1 MQNEEK
7 VSNTENS
14 QSPSISNL
22 KSKNNARFRHKYMA
36 LLSLLPKDVNYRKE
50 AGLIKRIID
59 RGYTSKEL
67 WHVWNYWTITRKR
80 TLNSFA
86 LLLWKECQLV
96 KEALEHVV
104 VMDTE
109 KEEVKLENGDLRI
122 PQQIQQTPKTLTDF
136 LA

>member
-1 MQNEEK
+1 
-7 VSNTENS
+7 
-14 QSPSISNL
+14 
-22 KSKNNARFRHKYMA
+22 MA